1 MNTGKVALG
10 VLAAAATGAA
20 LGMLFAPAKGAALR
34 RKIYR
39 AGEKDVEMMKDK
51 VSDVVDNLTNKFEK
65 VKENVTGFAQ
75 KTMTKTEG
83 EVNTAAN

>member
-39 AGEKDVEMMKDK
+39 TGEKDVEMMKEK
-51 VSDVVDNLTNKFEK
+51 VNEVVDNLTNKFEK
-65 VKENVTGFAQ
+65 VKEDVTDFAK
-75 KTMTKTEG
+75 KTMTKAEG
-83 EVNTAAN
+83 EVKTAAN

>member
-1 MNTGKVALG
+1 MNTGKIALG

-39 AGEKDVEMMKDK
+39 KGAMDAEMMKEK
-51 VSDVVDNLTNKFEK
+51 VNDVIDNLTNTYNKA
-65 VKENVTGFAQ
+65 KENVTGFAQ

-83 EVNTAAN
+83 EVKTASN